1 VNKVVQK
8 LSEAIR
14 AAVAHHTPLNIRG
27 GGTKD
32 FYGNSA
38 TGETLS
44 TNAYRG
50 IIDYEPTELVIT
62 ARAGTP
68 LTEVE
73 AALREKGQML
83 AFEPPHFGALP
94 YIQPLPLQGEGWDG
108 SGVSAR
114 LSPHPHPSPPLEG
127 EGHKQPSTLGG
138 CIAAGLSGPR
148 RAYAGAVRDLV
159 LGIRMLDGKG
169 ADLRFGGQVMK
180 NVAGFDVSRLMA
192 GSMGTLGVIL
202 EVSLKTLPLPAAE
215 ATLSLHGD
223 EATAIKWFNEWAGK
237 PLPISA
243 TAWCAG
249 DIGVRLSGAHAA
261 VDAAIQ
267 KIGGTVVAPEQ
278 AERYWHGIRDQTDPF
293 FAGATPLWRLSIKST
308 TPPLALPGEQLIEWS
323 GALRWLK
330 SDAPA
335 SVVRDAVARAGGH
348 ATLFRAADKS
358 AGAFH
363 PLSPALAAIHRNL
376 KQTFDPAG
384 ILNRGRLYG
393 EF

>member
-1 VNKVVQK
+1 MDTIVQQ
-8 LSEAIR
+8 LADTLREAS
-14 AAVAHHTPLNIRG
+14 AHETPLRIRG

-32 FYGNSA
+32 FYGNPA

-50 IIDYEPTELVIT
+50 IIDYEPTELVVT

-83 AFEPPHFGALP
+83 AFEPPYFG
-94 YIQPLPLQGEGWDG
+94 QN
-108 SGVSAR
+108 
-114 LSPHPHPSPPLEG
+114 
-127 EGHKQPSTLGG
+127 STLGG

-148 RAYAGAVRDLV
+148 RAYAGAVRDLL
-159 LGIRMLDGKG
+159 LGVRMLDGKG

-202 EVSLKTLPLPAAE
+202 EVSLKTLPLSAIE

-243 TAWCAG
+243 TAWRAG
-249 DIGVRLSGAHAA
+249 DIGVRLSGARAA
-261 VDAAIQ
+261 VNAAMQ
-267 KIGGTVVAPEQ
+267 KIGGTLVAPEQ
-278 AERYWHGIRDQTDPF
+278 AERFWHGIRDQTDPF

-308 TPPLALPGEQLIEWS
+308 TPPLALPSEQLIEWS

-330 SDAPA
+330 SDLPA
-335 SVVRDAVARAGGH
+335 ATVREAASRAGGH

-384 ILNRGRLYG
+384 ILNRGRIYS